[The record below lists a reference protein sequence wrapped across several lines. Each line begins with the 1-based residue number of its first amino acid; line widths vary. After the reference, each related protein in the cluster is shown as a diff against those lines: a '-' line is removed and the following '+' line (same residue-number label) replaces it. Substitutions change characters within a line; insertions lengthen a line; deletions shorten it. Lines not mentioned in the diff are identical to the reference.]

1 MTLTDFTRGWIIG
14 NFEPSIIKTTE
25 LEIGILDLK
34 AGDKGDGHWHEH
46 HDETNII
53 LSGTAKIGNKLYNEG
68 DIFIYK
74 PFEKSDVEYLQDTKL
89 LVIKSPAIKGDK
101 YYA

>member
-1 MTLTDFTRGWIIG
+1 MKLEDFTRGWIIG

-34 AGDKGDGHWHEH
+34 AGDKGDLHWHEH
-46 HDETNII
+46 HKEFNLI
-53 LSGTAKIGNKLYNEG
+53 LSGAAKIGKNLYFEG
-68 DIFIYK
+68 DVFIFE
-74 PFEKSDVEYLQDTKL
+74 PFEKSNVEYMQDTKL
-89 LVIKSPAIKGDK
+89 LVIKSPAMKGDK